1 VGACESPGERG
12 QANELPSQVRRQ
24 HQEPRDY
31 VAVSNFF
38 TQRAEKI
45 TIAMAAIFSENFPA
59 HQVNAE
65 RHQHETN
72 KQKHEQESDFPANGI
87 FHCTFVIEYDFEA
100 GGAILIDVDVRS
112 KAPAVYQ

>member
-1 VGACESPGERG
+1 MRACKSPGERG
-12 QANELPSQVRRQ
+12 QSNELPSEVRRQ

-31 VAVSNFF
+31 LAVSNFF

-45 TIAMAAIFSENFPA
+45 TIAMATIFSEYFPA
-59 HQVNAE
+59 HQVYAK

-87 FHCTFVIEYDFEA
+87 FHCSFVIEYDFET
-100 GGAILIDVDVRS
+100 GGAILVDVDVRS